1 MCLTVRERFSSVFM
15 LLTDNLSLMLY
26 HLLKLLEF
34 VFVWLKALY
43 IDMHC
48 TLFLPF
54 FLFFFFF
61 CHKEVNH
68 LRTIVVLLS
77 YNMDNTHTAFFF
89 PPDKGVPH
97 FHYQDNGNTSVKTVS
112 DIDMQAEHYR
122 RANQPYQPTTTT
134 AKLRARKIEMC
145 KKYHHRIYRPKRSP
159 PFTDDR
165 KAAKKKKKAK
175 ENCYPAFITGP
186 SLQCC

>member
-54 FLFFFFF
+54 FSFLFFA
-61 CHKEVNH
+61 
-68 LRTIVVLLS
+68 T
-77 YNMDNTHTAFFF
+77 
-89 PPDKGVPH
+89 
-97 FHYQDNGNTSVKTVS
+97 
-112 DIDMQAEHYR
+112 
-122 RANQPYQPTTTT
+122 
-134 AKLRARKIEMC
+134 
-145 KKYHHRIYRPKRSP
+145 KRL
-159 PFTDDR
+159 
-165 KAAKKKKKAK
+165 
-175 ENCYPAFITGP
+175 ITYV
-186 SLQCC
+186 Q